1 MNTKTW
7 FYSII
12 TYVVL
17 TVGLILLF
25 DYFWPDNKVIS
36 LIIPLI
42 VGALITHFVR
52 KIFDFI
58 PDIFNRKVEKPFLG
72 VLIKVDHTS
81 RRFTGYDASCGEVIQ
96 AGNFKAN
103 YEVEAELKVTIQNE
117 SPYTAYELDVSYAP
131 NQYSQKYTLIDKRE
145 NKLQPLEG
153 NKHVDFTLR
162 IMNHYYDVFASDVD
176 KDIQKLYKIGKD
188 TSILNGSKLIIR
200 YKDSKHKAQVK
211 TEVLE

>member
-42 VGALITHFVR
+42 IGALITHFVR

-81 RRFTGYDASCGEVIQ
+81 RRFTGYGASCGEVIQ

-188 TSILNGSKLIIR
+188 TSNLNGSKLIIR

>member
-7 FYSII
+7 IYSII

-36 LIIPLI
+36 LIIPLV

-58 PDIFNRKVEKPFLG
+58 PDIFNRKGEKPFWG
-72 VLIKVDHTS
+72 VLI
-81 RRFTGYDASCGEVIQ
+81 
-96 AGNFKAN
+96 N
-103 YEVEAELKVTIQNE
+103 L
-117 SPYTAYELDVSYAP
+117 
-131 NQYSQKYTLIDKRE
+131 YSQKYTLIDKRE

-176 KDIQKLYKIGKD
+176 KDIQKVYKIGKD

-200 YKDSKHKAQVK
+200 YKDSKHKAQDK
-211 TEVLE
+211 TVVLE

>member
-81 RRFTGYDASCGEVIQ
+81 RRFTGYGASCGEVIQ